1 MKAAAQ
7 LLRAPLV
14 LAVALACSASLA
26 FAADK
31 KDDKKAPDPKAAD
44 PKAPAAK
51 APDAKAADA
60 KPATN
65 TVPLVVEFAK
75 ATFLTA
81 PDAGKDPFFPTSRRR
96 FPKPVDPPRT
106 NTPPIIVGPS
116 LSTNTIVVP
125 PPIVSTN
132 KVSDGTNTVVA
143 PPPAPVELVGSEN
156 LVLRGIIGTKTRRF
170 ATVHSGV
177 KSYDFTTGDAML
189 IRLPNDKQL
198 KVRCTEIT
206 ERSVKFSVEGEPKP
220 RELFIR
226 EGIN

>member
-7 LLRAPLV
+7 LLRTPLA
-14 LAVALACSASLA
+14 LAVALACSASVA
-26 FAADK
+26 FAAGK

-65 TVPLVVEFAK
+65 AVPLVVEFAK
-75 ATFLTA
+75 ATFLTT

-96 FPKPVDPPRT
+96 LPKPVDPPK
-106 NTPPIIVGPS
+106 PPPPVVVIQPP
-116 LSTNTIVVP
+116 STNKTVIVEP
-125 PPIVSTN
+125 TTLVSTN
-132 KVSDGTNTVVA
+132 KVPEGTNPVVA
-143 PPPAPVELVGSEN
+143 PPPVELVGSEN

>member
-1 MKAAAQ
+1 MKAVAQ
-7 LLRAPLV
+7 LLRAAFVSAL
-14 LAVALACSASLA
+14 ALACSASLA

-65 TVPLVVEFAK
+65 AVPLVIEFAK
-75 ATFLTA
+75 VTFLTA

-96 FPKPVDPPRT
+96 FPKPVDPPK
-106 NTPPIIVGPS
+106 
-116 LSTNTIVVP
+116 P
-125 PPIVSTN
+125 PPIVTPPPSTNKTVIVEPTTLVSTN